1 MKISTKGKYG
11 LRAMVDLAVNSSEY
25 CVSIKSIAERQNIS
39 EAYLEQLIA
48 SLKKANLVESIRG
61 AQGGYKLTKTSEL
74 ISVGEILRAL
84 EGNLA
89 PVSCVI
95 DNDVNECSS
104 SAYCV
109 TRVIWQRI
117 KDSVNS
123 VVDSTMLSELA
134 LDYIDKSKKY
144 DLNQMKGDCC

>member
-11 LRAMVDLAVNSSEY
+11 LRAMVDLAVNSNEY

-39 EAYLEQLIA
+39 ENYLEQLIA
-48 SLKKANLVESIRG
+48 SLKKAELVESIRG
-61 AQGGYKLTKTSEL
+61 AQGGYRLSRASGE

-89 PVSCVI
+89 PVNCVVGE
-95 DNDVNECSS
+95 VNECSS

-109 TRVIWQRI
+109 TRVIWERI
-117 KDSVNS
+117 KDSINS
-123 VVDSTMLSELA
+123 VVDTTMLSDLVE
-134 LDYIDKSKKY
+134 DYIDKSKKY
-144 DLNQMKGDCC
+144 DINTMKGDCC